1 MMYGLERI
9 VLNMRHTVRSWGTMV
24 SVDQPKWNPLP
35 ADTGIIVL
43 IFFLSFVFH
52 YCHQWEII
60 YFSAQLLVL
69 FPKDH
74 FKKPLL
80 STSGRLRKIRPVVER
95 MVWMVESHP
104 SPKDF
109 SGKTPLYS
117 DVHVT
122 YLKARMICYLLKLH
136 YCPGKVGIL
145 PFVWM
150 KNFRPCKLASSLALA
165 P

>member
-69 FPKDH
+69 FPKDQ

-104 SPKDF
+104 VPKRFLRKNTTLQWCTCYIFESTNDMLSIETSLLSWEGRHSPLCVDEKF
-109 SGKTPLYS
+109 
-117 DVHVT
+117 
-122 YLKARMICYLLKLH
+122 
-136 YCPGKVGIL
+136 
-145 PFVWM
+145 
-150 KNFRPCKLASSLALA
+150 
-165 P
+165 